1 MCVDFGISLR
11 ELLAPGYFAYRPE
24 APFRQRFQENMST
37 DRLRRRVAFEA
48 AKLLYTHEE
57 TQYGSAKMKAARRLV
72 AGPVPSDDLPCNREI
87 RHSMRAIARAGRAEQ
102 QQLLTQAAADRALD
116 RPTEAGENT
125 VDRFRTYELLL
136 LPLEHVMQSPEEH
149 PEGDVLYHSLQVFE
163 LARQKLPYDEEF
175 LLAALLH
182 DVGKAVDRRNHVAA
196 GLEMLAGTVSPR
208 TAWLIE
214 HHVEA
219 LLLLRQGTLG
229 VRLRRRL
236 EASDDFDELML
247 LAACD
252 RQGRVVG
259 MAAPDVPDALQ
270 YVRELADMCGEAE
283 FSIPA

>member
-1 MCVDFGISLR
+1 
-11 ELLAPGYFAYRPE
+11 
-24 APFRQRFQENMST
+24 MSI

-48 AKLLYTHEE
+48 AKLLYSREE
-57 TQYGSAKMKAARRLV
+57 TQYGPAKMTAARRLI
-72 AGPVPSDDLPCNREI
+72 AGEIKAADLPCNREI
-87 RHSMRAIARAGRAEQ
+87 RHSLRTIARAGRAEQ
-102 QQLLTQAAADRALD
+102 EQLLTEVAADRALG
-116 RPTEAGENT
+116 RPTEANENT

-136 LPLEHVMQSPEEH
+136 LPLEQMMQSPLDH

-163 LARQKLPYDEEF
+163 LARQERPYDEEF

-196 GLEMLAGTVSPR
+196 ALEMLAGMISER

-219 LLLLRQGTLG
+219 LLLRDGTLG

-236 EASDDFDELML
+236 EAAADFDELML

-252 RQGRVVG
+252 RQGRAVG
-259 MAAPDVPDALQ
+259 RETPDVPDALK
-270 YVRELADMCGEAE
+270 YIRELAEMCGDAVDE
-283 FSIPA
+283 

>member
-1 MCVDFGISLR
+1 
-11 ELLAPGYFAYRPE
+11 
-24 APFRQRFQENMST
+24 MST

-57 TQYGSAKMKAARRLV
+57 TQYGPAKMKAARRLV
-72 AGPVPSDDLPCNREI
+72 AGQVPSDDLPCNREI
-87 RHSMRAIARAGRAEQ
+87 RHSIRAIARAGRAEQ
-102 QQLLTQAAADRALD
+102 QQLLTQAAADRALG

-125 VDRFRTYELLL
+125 VDRFRSYALLL
-136 LPLEHVMQSPEEH
+136 LPLEHVMQSPEDH

-219 LLLLRQGTLG
+219 LLLLREGTLG

-236 EASDDFDELML
+236 EASEDFDELML

-252 RQGRVVG
+252 RQGRAVG
-259 MAAPDVPDALQ
+259 MDAPDVPDALQ
-270 YVRELADMCGEAE
+270 YVRELADMCGESE